1 VADCVEAARAP
12 PYGRLINVKEETV
25 TTRTRTIAAL
35 AALSLATTAYIA
47 EDLGS
52 GMPEAAAAP
61 VSAQTEGYLAGGS
74 HVQDGI
80 RITVKEF
87 SSADS
92 AHAEANLLLMR
103 AYAAHRGSMVCD
115 RTKEAL
121 RVRGIPGARGVV
133 VDNRPWTGS
142 RTKTATIVFAKGA
155 FTFVLSTQAKPKQLR
170 VGVLERA
177 SRREYRRLAA

>member
-1 VADCVEAARAP
+1 MEGARAP
-12 PYGRLINVKEETV
+12 PYGRLVNVKEEIV
-25 TTRTRTIAAL
+25 TTGTRTIAAL

-47 EDLGS
+47 DDLGS

-61 VSAQTEGYLAGGS
+61 VSAQAEGYLAGGS

-92 AHAEANLLLMR
+92 AHAEADTMLMR
-103 AYAAHRGSMVCD
+103 AYEARRGSMVCD
-115 RTKEAL
+115 RTKQAL
-121 RVRGIPGARGVV
+121 SIRGIPGARGVV

-142 RTKTATIVFAKGA
+142 PTKTATIVFVKGA
-155 FTFVLSTQAKPKQLR
+155 FTFVLSAEAKPKQLR
-170 VGVLERA
+170 VDLLERA
-177 SRREYRRLAA
+177 SRRQYRRLAA

>member
-35 AALSLATTAYIA
+35 AALSFATTAYVA

-52 GMPEAAAAP
+52 GMPEAAAA
-61 VSAQTEGYLAGGS
+61 SASQQADGYLAGGS
-74 HVQDGI
+74 HVQDGT

-87 SSADS
+87 RSSGS
-92 AHAEANLLLMR
+92 AHREADLMLMR
-103 AYAAHRGSMVCD
+103 AYAGHRGSMVCD
-115 RTKEAL
+115 RTKQAL

-142 RTKTATIVFAKGA
+142 RTKTATIVFVKGS
-155 FTFVLSTQAKPKQLR
+155 FTFALSTEAKPKQLR
-170 VGVLERA
+170 VALLERA
-177 SRREYRRLAA
+177 SRRQYRRLAA

>member
-1 VADCVEAARAP
+1 MEAARAP

-47 EDLGS
+47 DDLGS

-61 VSAQTEGYLAGGS
+61 AAKQAGGYLAGGS
-74 HVQDGI
+74 RVQDGI

-87 SSADS
+87 RSARS
-92 AHAEANLLLMR
+92 ANAEAHLMLMK
-103 AYAAHRGSMVCD
+103 AYEARRGSMVCD
-115 RTKEAL
+115 RTKQAL

-142 RTKTATIVFAKGA
+142 RTKTATIVFAKGS
-155 FTFVLSTQAKPKQLR
+155 FSFVLSTEAKPKRLR
-170 VGVLERA
+170 VGL
-177 SRREYRRLAA
+177 L